1 METCVRF
8 CVARQSKRDV
18 PALQVNFVYSSVC
31 TCVYAASFLN
41 YRIIVSI
48 LHPLLLSRN
57 FGCIWKF
64 SSLYLFSRNDI
75 LFYQSFVLWFFYY
88 LISNK
93 YCYNSNTHIHIYI
106 WSKYAILNV
115 RVTVITQTHTHIY
128 TIQICNL
135 KYWKE
140 TNWSLAKI
148 SPHFIFKYKEKREEK
163 NNFFSHFHRFP
174 SRVEKKRKEG
184 IEIPTSFASSSG
196 FENSEYGIRTT
207 VLTGR

>member
-1 METCVRF
+1 MCIRRF
-8 CVARQSKRDV
+8 LPKLS
-18 PALQVNFVYSSVC
+18 NYSFDIRSPP
-31 TCVYAASFLN
+31 
-41 YRIIVSI
+41 
-48 LHPLLLSRN
+48 PLERAN

-148 SPHFIFKYKEKREEK
+148 SSHFIFKYKEKREEK
-163 NNFFSHFHRFP
+163 NNLFSYFHRFP
-174 SRVEKKRKEG
+174 SAWKKREKKGSKFQPLSLLPRDSKIRNTVFGPRCWQEDKYSPLPSSPSWEA
-184 IEIPTSFASSSG
+184 EIHGSA
-196 FENSEYGIRTT
+196 IK
-207 VLTGR
+207 